1 MKIFN
6 RGLFALMLGGPV
18 LMTQPANAHVCDF
31 SDVRMERLK
40 DNFYVISGGGGNI
53 GVSAGEDGVFLIDDQ
68 TAPLTPEILALIGEV
83 NDGPIRFV
91 LNTHLHGDH
100 TGGNENLGREGAVIL
115 AHDNVRT
122 RLIEREVSAGALPV
136 LTFNDQVSIHING
149 IEARAVH
156 VENAHTDGDSII
168 YFKGANVVHVGDIM
182 FNTCFPFIDTN
193 SGGSFKGLIPAI
205 EGVLAK
211 IDGETIVIPGHGPVT
226 DKAGLETYLDMLVT
240 IGGRVRSLKSSGKTL
255 EEVLAANPAAEFD
268 EVWSWSFINGERFV
282 TTLYNTMEDW
292 AEAP

>member
-1 MKIFN
+1 
-6 RGLFALMLGGPV
+6 MLGGTM
-18 LMTQPANAHVCDF
+18 LMTQPANAHVCD
-31 SDVRMERLK
+31 SGDVRMEHLK
-40 DNFYVISGGGGNI
+40 DNFYVIYGGGGNI
-53 GVSAGEDGVFLIDDQ
+53 GVSAGENGVFLIDDQ
-68 TAPLTPEILALIGEV
+68 TAPLTPEILALIRKI
-83 NDGPIRFV
+83 NDGPIQFV

-100 TGGNENLGREGAVIL
+100 TGGNENLGQEGAVIL

-122 RLIEREVSAGALPV
+122 RLVEREVSAGALPV
-136 LTFNDQVSIHING
+136 ITFNDQVSIHING

-193 SGGSFKGLIPAI
+193 SGGSFEGLIPAI

-211 IDGETIVIPGHGPVT
+211 IDEKTIVIPGHGPVT

-255 EEVLAANPAAEFD
+255 EEVLTANPAAEFD

-282 TTLYNTMEDW
+282 TTLYNTMED
-292 AEAP
+292 

>member
-1 MKIFN
+1 
-6 RGLFALMLGGPV
+6 
-18 LMTQPANAHVCDF
+18 MTQPANAHVCDS
-31 SDVRMERLK
+31 SDVRMEHLK

-53 GVSAGEDGVFLIDDQ
+53 GVSVGEDGVFLIDDQ

-100 TGGNENLGREGAVIL
+100 TGGNENLRQEGAVIL

-122 RLIEREVSAGALPV
+122 RLIEREVSAGTLPV

-211 IDGETIVIPGHGPVT
+211 IDEETIVIPGHGPVT

-282 TTLYNTMEDW
+282 TTLYNTMED
-292 AEAP
+292 

>member
-6 RGLFALMLGGPV
+6 RGIFALMLGGTM
-18 LMTQPANAHVCDF
+18 LMTQPANAHVCD
-31 SDVRMERLK
+31 SGDVRMGHLK
-40 DNFYVISGGGGNI
+40 DNFDVIYGGGGNI
-53 GVSAGEDGVFLIDDQ
+53 GVSAGENGVFLIDDQ
-68 TAPLTPEILALIGEV
+68 TAPLTPEILALIRKI
-83 NDGPIRFV
+83 NDGPIQFV

-100 TGGNENLGREGAVIL
+100 TGGNENLGQEGAVIL

-122 RLIEREVSAGALPV
+122 RLVEREVSAGALPV
-136 LTFNDQVSIHING
+136 ITFNDQVSIHING

-193 SGGSFKGLIPAI
+193 SGGSFEGLIPAI

-211 IDGETIVIPGHGPVT
+211 IDEKTIVIPGHGPVT
-226 DKAGLETYLDMLVT
+226 DKAGLKTYLDMLVT

-255 EEVLAANPAAEFD
+255 EEVLMAKPTAEFD

-282 TTLYNTMEDW
+282 TTLYNTMED
-292 AEAP
+292 